1 VTGVGQRQPAGSPPS
16 GGHPPEADYASAL
29 EDSAE
34 DLYENAPCG
43 YVSTL
48 PDGQIVKINATLL
61 GWLGYTRDQLVGRR
75 HFPDLLTV
83 GGRIYYETHLGPLLS
98 MQGEIRSVALELQ
111 TASGARLPVL
121 ASSVLKTSAAG
132 EPLVIRATIVD
143 ARDRRSYETELLR
156 ARREADLERER
167 LQAAAHDRIASAD
180 EVGGDFYDLFPLS
193 SDRWGC
199 SWATCAARAPRPPP

>member
-1 VTGVGQRQPAGSPPS
+1 
-16 GGHPPEADYASAL
+16 
-29 EDSAE
+29 
-34 DLYENAPCG
+34 
-43 YVSTL
+43 VSTL

-167 LQAAAHDRIASAD
+167 LQRLVTTLQHSLLPPALPTVPGLQSAAHDRIASAD